1 VYRLTTGH
9 GDFSHHE
16 EGGESTMRNQIT
28 RILTTLGL
36 ALALAAPVQAQDVRI
51 GWTAWSDAEFVTK
64 LAARVMEERM
74 DQEVELVQTDIAPQY
89 QGLAS
94 GDIDAMLM
102 SWLPGT
108 HSDYMEN
115 VGSDVVDLGILY
127 GYARL
132 GWVVPDY
139 IPESELS
146 SIEDLKKDSVREQLD
161 GTITGIDPGAG
172 LTRLSKK
179 AIEEYGLDGYDLQIS
194 SGAGMTAA
202 LERAVNREEWIV
214 VTGWSPHWKFGAYD
228 LRYIEDPQGVLG
240 SYERVHAL
248 ARQGFYQENPEAAL
262 FLARMHFDIEELQAA
277 MFQAQETSY
286 EEAVTQFIE
295 DNPELIDYWVTGKMD

>member
-1 VYRLTTGH
+1 MTK
-9 GDFSHHE
+9 
-16 EGGESTMRNQIT
+16 
-28 RILTTLGL
+28 ILTALGL
-36 ALALAAPVQAQDVRI
+36 ALALAAPVQAEDVRI

-64 LAARVMEERM
+64 LAERVLEDRM
-74 DQEVELVQTDIAPQY
+74 DQDVELVQTDIAPQY
-89 QGLAS
+89 QGVAS
-94 GDIDAMLM
+94 GDIDVMLM

-108 HSDYMEN
+108 HSDYMDK
-115 VGSDVVDLGILY
+115 VGADIVDLGILY

-132 GWVVPDY
+132 GWAVPTY

-146 SIEDLKKDSVREQLD
+146 SIEDLKKDNVREQLD

-172 LTRLSKK
+172 LTRLSKE
-179 AIEEYGLDGYDLQIS
+179 AIEEYGLDDYELQIS

-202 LERAVNREEWIV
+202 LERAVNRDEWIV

-228 LRYIEDPQGVLG
+228 LRYLEDPKGVLG

-248 ARQGFYQENPEAAL
+248 AREGFYQENPEAAL
-262 FLARMHFDIEELQAA
+262 FLARMHLDLDELQAA

-286 EEAVTQFIE
+286 EEAVDEFIANNG
-295 DNPELIDYWVTGKMD
+295 DLIDYWVTGKMD

>member
-1 VYRLTTGH
+1 
-9 GDFSHHE
+9 
-16 EGGESTMRNQIT
+16 MRHNMT
-28 RILTTLGL
+28 KILTALGL
-36 ALALAAPVQAQDVRI
+36 ALALAAPVQAEDVRI

-64 LAARVMEERM
+64 LAERVLEDRM
-74 DQEVELVQTDIAPQY
+74 DQDVELVQTDIAPQY
-89 QGLAS
+89 QGVAS
-94 GDIDAMLM
+94 GDIDVMLM

-108 HSDYMEN
+108 HSDYMDK
-115 VGSDVVDLGILY
+115 VGADIVDLGILY

-132 GWVVPDY
+132 GWAVPTY

-146 SIEDLKKDSVREQLD
+146 SIEDLKKDNVREKLD

-179 AIEEYGLDGYDLQIS
+179 AIEEYGLDDYDLQIS

-202 LERAVNREEWIV
+202 LERAVNRDEWIV

-228 LRYIEDPQGVLG
+228 LRYLEDPKGVLG

-248 ARQGFYQENPEAAL
+248 AREGFYQENPEAAL
-262 FLARMHFDIEELQAA
+262 FLARMHLDLDELQAA

-286 EEAVTQFIE
+286 EEAVDEFIANNG
-295 DNPELIDYWVTGKMD
+295 DLIDYWVTGKMD